1 MEQGD
6 RLWHLIAVY
15 CSGEASPEELKELN
29 AIAEND
35 PAVNEMI
42 QLIYNLWQ
50 SAEAKDATLNNKAW
64 NKHRKRMKAQSS

>member
-1 MEQGD
+1 MQQGD

-29 AIAEND
+29 DIAEND
-35 PAVNEMI
+35 PAVNEKI

-50 SAEAKDATLNNKAW
+50 SAEAKCATLINKAW
-64 NKHRKRMKAQSS
+64 NKHRKHINAVN